1 MKIDELFK
9 GINLQKVIIDKI
21 IPIIAEKEDEFN
33 QYIND
38 LIDFDKSE
46 KTYEALCKIYD
57 WNSFEMLSI
66 YLLSCLK
73 IYDKYQ
79 LLGIND
85 DIFFDTMK
93 CFTRFID
100 ECYVKTGKYYF
111 DRSWW
116 TYRQVRMSEFRI
128 GILEYEFDL
137 ENNVVSIHIPSDAK
151 LNKDNIEKSIKNANE
166 FINKYYKEYSNFKMV
181 CDSWLLSPKLKL
193 YLNDNSN
200 ILLFQS
206 YFNIISFEEDDY
218 GYIEWLFKE
227 NINFNIINFKEDT
240 SLQRKVKKALLNGE
254 KIGCAYGILK

>member
-21 IPIIAEKEDEFN
+21 IPIITEKEDEFN
-33 QYIND
+33 QYVND

-128 GILEYEFDL
+128 GILEYKFDL

-166 FINKYYKEYSNFKMV
+166 FINKYYPEYSNFKMV

-200 ILLFQS
+200 ILLFQN

>member
-21 IPIIAEKEDEFN
+21 IPIITEKEDEFN
-33 QYIND
+33 QYVND

-128 GILEYEFDL
+128 GILEYKFDL

-166 FINKYYKEYSNFKMV
+166 FINKYYPEYSNFKMV

-200 ILLFQS
+200 ILLFK
-206 YFNIISFEEDDY
+206 IILILLVLKKMIMDILS
-218 GYIEWLFKE
+218 GYLKKTLILILLILKKIHHFKE
-227 NINFNIINFKEDT
+227 K
-240 SLQRKVKKALLNGE
+240 LKKH
-254 KIGCAYGILK
+254 C